1 MSQAKNQNNGSNTST
16 TSRDTGCLTCM
27 NLYDN
32 RYCIK
37 WRDVVPDEIQKDGCE
52 EIDQFPPF

>member
-1 MSQAKNQNNGSNTST
+1 MQTLKPLQKDSCDN
-16 TSRDTGCLTCM
+16 CM
-27 NLYDN
+27 NLYDD

-37 WRDVVPDEIQKDGCE
+37 WKDVVPDEAKKNGCE